1 MFGEFLNIVFK
12 SIKLDR
18 SLYKDNKNFGEAAI
32 YFAGLIMILDGVAGA
47 VAANTVVKTAI
58 GVSGLTA
65 IITWFV
71 WAILIYVIG
80 VKLFPDKDTK
90 IPFKKVL
97 TAVGFAHAPGLI
109 RFFAVTPELMIP
121 IIFLT
126 QFWIFAGLIIS
137 TKQILNLKSNMIWPF
152 FNVFS
157 SKNNSGLL
165 FVTLINFN
173 KSLTNIDLVTIS
185 KLDEIILF
193 LSNDTSE
200 TSDFIY
206 SKDRGLFEKNI
217 VAPTVLAFILKLNGS
232 IVNLIFFKSNSKF
245 LLVWIILF
253 FIWLLNL
260 SVSIPMVLK

>member
-1 MFGEFLNIVFK
+1 MFGEFLNIIFK
-12 SIKLDR
+12 SIKLDK

-71 WAILIYVIG
+71 WAVLIYVIG

-90 IPFKKVL
+90 ISFKKVL

-137 TKQILNLKSNMIWPF
+137 TKQILNLKSNM
-152 FNVFS
+152 
-157 SKNNSGLL
+157 
-165 FVTLINFN
+165 
-173 KSLTNIDLVTIS
+173 KSFGIV
-185 KLDEIILF
+185 F
-193 LSNDTSE
+193 LS
-200 TSDFIY
+200 FLI
-206 SKDRGLFEKNI
+206 I
-217 VAPTVLAFILKLNGS
+217 VFLS
-232 IVNLIFFKSNSKF
+232 ISFVMSRMDAMPINQIS
-245 LLVWIILF
+245 
-253 FIWLLNL
+253 
-260 SVSIPMVLK
+260 